1 MRKFIIEGQDII
13 GMFYNREDVERIL
26 VCTEEPYETDIE
38 PNVDWYQIV
47 EFGYRGIAVDCL
59 LYTSPSP
66 RDRTRSRMPS
76 SA

>member
-1 MRKFIIEGQDII
+1 MAYGKKVLDH
-13 GMFYNREDVERIL
+13 
-26 VCTEEPYETDIE
+26 YEN
-38 PNVDWYQIV
+38 PRNVGTLDKDDKSV
-47 EFGYRGIAVDCL
+47 GTCL